1 MGRIYDSVSSE
12 IFGSIK
18 HRMKSLAKL
27 YHEHDGKV
35 SDKWS
40 FYLTEYERLLAPYR
54 DRPVR
59 ILEIGVQ
66 NGGSLEIWGK
76 YFEQAEKIIG
86 CDLNPDC
93 ERLQYDDAR
102 ISVII
107 GNANA
112 DKTRRQIL
120 KRSNSF
126 DIIID
131 DGSHQSKDV
140 IQSFAGYFPSLNE
153 DGLYVVEDLHC
164 SYWQEFAGGLNHPA
178 SSIAFLKHL
187 IDIINREHWGIDKAR
202 SELLRSYEHC
212 YKVHFVEGLLREI
225 HSLEFLNSL
234 CVIRKFAKHKNLLGK
249 RIVTGVTEVVVP
261 MRTANGTIAMQ
272 LDQRGNRWADYPHPH
287 EEELLCAVMSAQAAS
302 AERDATLNQVRDDL
316 RSVSAE
322 LAVTKAELTER
333 QVEAARSHSE
343 LAAALQNVQQQLA
356 LTLTEFTAVKAEFDE
371 KERLL
376 TEQRV
381 ALEAELREARE
392 QITSSAAQLMTSRAE
407 LAHQKEDDARQRGE
421 LETALHEAERS
432 LQVVV
437 TSTAWRFTGPART
450 LLSRLS
456 PDGRRFAGR
465 IVKAA
470 YSAVKPHR
478 MAARIRLL
486 RKRAARV
493 ASR

>member
-1 MGRIYDSVSSE
+1 
-12 IFGSIK
+12 
-18 HRMKSLAKL
+18 MKSLAKL

-234 CVIRKFAKHKNLLGK
+234 CVIRKFASIKSSRK
-249 RIVTGVTEVVVP
+249 
-261 MRTANGTIAMQ
+261 
-272 LDQRGNRWADYPHPH
+272 ADCHRRYRSRCP
-287 EEELLCAVMSAQAAS
+287 
-302 AERDATLNQVRDDL
+302 DADR
-316 RSVSAE
+316 
-322 LAVTKAELTER
+322 KW
-333 QVEAARSHSE
+333 H
-343 LAAALQNVQQQLA
+343 
-356 LTLTEFTAVKAEFDE
+356 
-371 KERLL
+371 
-376 TEQRV
+376 
-381 ALEAELREARE
+381 
-392 QITSSAAQLMTSRAE
+392 
-407 LAHQKEDDARQRGE
+407 
-421 LETALHEAERS
+421 
-432 LQVVV
+432 
-437 TSTAWRFTGPART
+437 
-450 LLSRLS
+450 
-456 PDGRRFAGR
+456 
-465 IVKAA
+465 
-470 YSAVKPHR
+470 HR
-478 MAARIRLL
+478 HAT
-486 RKRAARV
+486 
-493 ASR
+493 